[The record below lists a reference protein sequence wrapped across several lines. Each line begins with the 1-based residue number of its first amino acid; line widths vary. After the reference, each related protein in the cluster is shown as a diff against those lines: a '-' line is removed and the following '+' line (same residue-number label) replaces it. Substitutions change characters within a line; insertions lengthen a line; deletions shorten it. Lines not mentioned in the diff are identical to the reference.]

1 MTDLHDTVTA
11 VMTGA
16 AALVTAALA
25 WLAPE

>member
-16 AALVTAALA
+16 DALVTAALA